1 MGNQAK
7 IEIVNDF
14 VWFRKGD
21 KMSALDVICKFCYVA
36 SKAISADPSKNID
49 EKQAKKKLMQLIFA
63 GTGVLITDS
72 GNISTRKN
80 GGLEKNAKVKI
91 NRVLKMGS
99 SDFDLANEKY
109 TCPSDGKYLFT
120 WGINLTANE
129 NAKFDLGGFYFYKN
143 NSHNIVGGNTQ
154 ELSSL
159 YMDMRGNP
167 TRGAHISNT
176 VIVDCSA
183 TDYFTLKGFY
193 NDVDGSGD
201 QGGLI
206 SEYYT
211 SWGGYKLID

>member
-99 SDFDLANEKY
+99 SDFDLAKMIEEKDY
-109 TCPSDGKYLFT
+109 SSDLHRVQLKQ
-120 WGINLTANE
+120 WHI
-129 NAKFDLGGFYFYKN
+129 K
-143 NSHNIVGGNTQ
+143 VP
-154 ELSSL
+154 SSL
-159 YMDMRGNP
+159 SRVTDEDFDRAIKASKHHADIEANDNLRESLKYAFNGVHRKDNP
-167 TRGAHISNT
+167 KATQPHAT
-176 VIVDCSA
+176 EPTKVDLDEARS
-183 TDYFTLKGFY
+183 
-193 NDVDGSGD
+193 
-201 QGGLI
+201 LI
-206 SEYYT
+206 
-211 SWGGYKLID
+211 

>member
-1 MGNQAK
+1 MGNQVK

-49 EKQAKKKLMQLIFA
+49 EKQAKQKLMQLIFA

-99 SDFDLANEKY
+99 GNFDLAKMIEEKDY
-109 TCPSDGKYLFT
+109 SSDLHRVQLKQ
-120 WGINLTANE
+120 W
-129 NAKFDLGGFYFYKN
+129 
-143 NSHNIVGGNTQ
+143 NIKVP
-154 ELSSL
+154 SSL
-159 YMDMRGNP
+159 SKVTDEDFDRAIKASKHHSEIAGSDALKESLNYAFKGVHRKDNP
-167 TRGAHISNT
+167 KATQAQVSEPSK
-176 VIVDCSA
+176 VDLEDARS
-183 TDYFTLKGFY
+183 
-193 NDVDGSGD
+193 
-201 QGGLI
+201 LI
-206 SEYYT
+206 
-211 SWGGYKLID
+211 